1 MAKIDKKHTFF
12 SNFAKSCQRKNYIWH
27 TVLNSTESTFY
38 ESFKSF
44 GSYLQ
49 LLQGKKFPKMTQ
61 QMAVVTLLHSG
72 NSTRFSQIIFCFKTL
87 KKKLSLSESNFTFTE
102 LIFPKFCPKSS
113 WQGLKRS
120 NFHAILTLITK
131 ELYTVLAS
139 YMDLSPSSWRWYCS
153 A

>member
-87 KKKLSLSESNFTFTE
+87 KKKIKSLWVKFYLYRTDIPKVLSQ
-102 LIFPKFCPKSS
+102 K
-113 WQGLKRS
+113 
-120 NFHAILTLITK
+120 
-131 ELYTVLAS
+131 
-139 YMDLSPSSWRWYCS
+139 
-153 A
+153 